1 MSNNSPHFFSSKSP
15 DFTSDSKDHTPTG
28 GEDFKACEAS
38 KKREAAKGRE
48 AEKRSEAIK
57 GNEIKEGYKVKKG
70 SEAEKEREVE
80 KGREAEK
87 RSEAIKGNEIKEG
100 YKIKEG
106 NEIKEGYK
114 VKEVSETEIISLSQA
129 KNPDQHKH
137 ITPLHKGRGEPR
149 EARRGGGALLSTTYF
164 GPVQWYQKLNRH
176 RCIIEQHDNFVKQTY
191 RNRCVIASANGPQT
205 LTVPIERYD
214 GMKCAMRDIRIS
226 DHGNWR
232 HLHWQALVSAYGET
246 PFFEYYA
253 DDIRPFFEEHR
264 WKYLLDFNLDIT
276 HTLCSLLDVRPDLTL
291 SDHYIDADET
301 ICGSGSLS
309 GAAAG
314 FEEANK
320 GLNGAAE
327 SFGGANGL
335 DGATESF
342 GGAVK
347 RLGGAAESFGGAVKG
362 LDGAAESF
370 GGAFKGLDGAAGS
383 FGGAVKGLDGAAES
397 FGGAVKGLGGANS
410 LNGAAESL
418 GSSSA
423 CSLFVDYRDA
433 IRPKHPLP
441 DAEFEARPYYQ
452 VRAQRH
458 GFLPNLSVLDL
469 LFNEGPEGIF
479 WLL

>member
-15 DFTSDSKDHTPTG
+15 DFTSYSKDHTPTG
-28 GEDFKACEAS
+28 GEDFKGCEAE
-38 KKREAAKGRE
+38 KEREVAKGKE

-57 GNEIKEGYKVKKG
+57 GNEIKEGNEMKEG
-70 SEAEKEREVE
+70 SEAEKEREVA
-80 KGREAEK
+80 KGR
-87 RSEAIKGNEIKEG
+87 EAIKGNEIKEG
-100 YKIKEG
+100 
-106 NEIKEGYK
+106 NEMKEGYK

-129 KNPDQHKH
+129 KNADQPKH
-137 ITPLHKGRGEPR
+137 ITPRPTGRGEPR

-301 ICGSGSLS
+301 ICGGGGLN
-309 GAAAG
+309 GTAAG
-314 FEEANK
+314 FGE
-320 GLNGAAE
+320 
-327 SFGGANGL
+327 
-335 DGATESF
+335 
-342 GGAVK
+342 
-347 RLGGAAESFGGAVKG
+347 AVKG

-370 GGAFKGLDGAAGS
+370 GEAVKGL
-383 FGGAVKGLDGAAES
+383 GGAVKGLGGANGLDGAAES

-410 LNGAAESL
+410 LDGAAESL

>member
-15 DFTSDSKDHTPTG
+15 DFTSDSKDRTPTG
-28 GEDFKACEAS
+28 GEDFKGCEAE
-38 KKREAAKGRE
+38 KEREVAKGR
-48 AEKRSEAIK
+48 EAIK
-57 GNEIKEGYKVKKG
+57 GNEIKEG
-70 SEAEKEREVE
+70 
-80 KGREAEK
+80 
-87 RSEAIKGNEIKEG
+87 NEM
-100 YKIKEG
+100 
-106 NEIKEGYK
+106 
-114 VKEVSETEIISLSQA
+114 KEVSETEIISLSQA
-129 KNPDQHKH
+129 KRTDQPKH
-137 ITPLHKGRGEPR
+137 ITPRPKGRGEPR

-291 SDHYIDADET
+291 SDHYIDADES
-301 ICGSGSLS
+301 ICGG
-309 GAAAG
+309 G
-314 FEEANK
+314 
-320 GLNGAAE
+320 GLNGAVE
-327 SFGGANGL
+327 G
-335 DGATESF
+335 
-342 GGAVK
+342 V
-347 RLGGAAESFGGAVKG
+347 
-362 LDGAAESF
+362 
-370 GGAFKGLDGAAGS
+370 
-383 FGGAVKGLDGAAES
+383 
-397 FGGAVKGLGGANS
+397 
-410 LNGAAESL
+410 NGAAESL

-423 CSLFVDYRDA
+423 SSLFVDYRDT

-479 WLL
+479 YL

>member
-57 GNEIKEGYKVKKG
+57 GNV
-70 SEAEKEREVE
+70 
-80 KGREAEK
+80 
-87 RSEAIKGNEIKEG
+87 
-100 YKIKEG
+100 
-106 NEIKEGYK
+106 IKEGYK

-129 KNPDQHKH
+129 KNPDQPKH

-276 HTLCSLLDVRPDLTL
+276 QTLCSLLDVRPDLTL

-301 ICGSGSLS
+301 ICGGGGIS

-320 GLNGAAE
+320 
-327 SFGGANGL
+327 GL

>member
-1 MSNNSPHFFSSKSP
+1 MSNNSPHFLSSKSP

-38 KKREAAKGRE
+38 KKREA
-48 AEKRSEAIK
+48 EKRSEAIK

-70 SEAEKEREVE
+70 SEAEKKREVE

-87 RSEAIKGNEIKEG
+87 RSEAIKGNEM
-100 YKIKEG
+100 
-106 NEIKEGYK
+106 KEGYK

-129 KNPDQHKH
+129 KNPDQPKH
-137 ITPLHKGRGEPR
+137 ITPRPKGRGEPR

-276 HTLCSLLDVRPDLTL
+276 QTLCSLLDVRPDLTL

-301 ICGSGSLS
+301 ICGGGGLN
-309 GAAAG
+309 ATAAG
-314 FEEANK
+314 FGE
-320 GLNGAAE
+320 
-327 SFGGANGL
+327 
-335 DGATESF
+335 
-342 GGAVK
+342 
-347 RLGGAAESFGGAVKG
+347 AVKG

-370 GGAFKGLDGAAGS
+370 GEAIKGS
-383 FGGAVKGLDGAAES
+383 GGAKGLDGAAES
-397 FGGAVKGLGGANS
+397 FEGAVKGLD
-410 LNGAAESL
+410 GAAESL

>member
-15 DFTSDSKDHTPTG
+15 NFTSDSKDHTLTG

-38 KKREAAKGRE
+38 KKSEVAKGRE
-48 AEKRSEAIK
+48 AEKRREAIKGNEMKEGYNVKEVSEAEKEREVAKGREAIK
-57 GNEIKEGYKVKKG
+57 GNEIKEG
-70 SEAEKEREVE
+70 
-80 KGREAEK
+80 
-87 RSEAIKGNEIKEG
+87 N
-100 YKIKEG
+100 KIKEG
-106 NEIKEGYK
+106 NEMKEGNN

-129 KNPDQHKH
+129 KRTDQPKH
-137 ITPLHKGRGEPR
+137 ITPRPKGRGEPR

-253 DDIRPFFEEHR
+253 DDIRPFFEERR

-301 ICGSGSLS
+301 ISGGGGLD
-309 GAAAG
+309 GAATGLSEAFEG
-314 FEEANK
+314 FGGAVK

-327 SFGGANGL
+327 G
-335 DGATESF
+335 
-342 GGAVK
+342 
-347 RLGGAAESFGGAVKG
+347 
-362 LDGAAESF
+362 
-370 GGAFKGLDGAAGS
+370 
-383 FGGAVKGLDGAAES
+383 
-397 FGGAVKGLGGANS
+397 
-410 LNGAAESL
+410 L

-479 WLL
+479 YL

>member
-38 KKREAAKGRE
+38 KKSEVAKGR
-48 AEKRSEAIK
+48 EAIK
-57 GNEIKEGYKVKKG
+57 GNEIKEGNEMKEG
-70 SEAEKEREVE
+70 CEDEKEREVA
-80 KGREAEK
+80 KGR
-87 RSEAIKGNEIKEG
+87 EAIKGNEMKEG
-100 YKIKEG
+100 Y
-106 NEIKEGYK
+106 N

-129 KNPDQHKH
+129 KRTDQPKH
-137 ITPLHKGRGEPR
+137 ITPRPKGRGEPR

-301 ICGSGSLS
+301 ICGGGGLDGAVEGVN
-309 GAAAG
+309 GAAESFG
-314 FEEANK
+314 EAVK
-320 GLNGAAE
+320 GVNGAAE
-327 SFGGANGL
+327 SFGGVNGL
-335 DGATESF
+335 D
-342 GGAVK
+342 
-347 RLGGAAESFGGAVKG
+347 RAAESFGGAVKG
-362 LDGAAESF
+362 
-370 GGAFKGLDGAAGS
+370 
-383 FGGAVKGLDGAAES
+383 V
-397 FGGAVKGLGGANS
+397 
-410 LNGAAESL
+410 NGAAEGL

-479 WLL
+479 YL

>member
-15 DFTSDSKDHTPTG
+15 DFTSEAKDHTPTG
-28 GEDFKACEAS
+28 GEDFKGCEAE
-38 KKREAAKGRE
+38 KEREVAEGRE

-57 GNEIKEGYKVKKG
+57 GNEIKEG
-70 SEAEKEREVE
+70 
-80 KGREAEK
+80 
-87 RSEAIKGNEIKEG
+87 NEM
-100 YKIKEG
+100 KEG
-106 NEIKEGYK
+106 NN

-129 KNPDQHKH
+129 KRTDQPKH
-137 ITPLHKGRGEPR
+137 ITPRPKGRGEPR

-301 ICGSGSLS
+301 ICSGGGLN
-309 GAAAG
+309 ATAAG
-314 FEEANK
+314 FEE
-320 GLNGAAE
+320 
-327 SFGGANGL
+327 
-335 DGATESF
+335 
-342 GGAVK
+342 
-347 RLGGAAESFGGAVKG
+347 AVKG

-370 GGAFKGLDGAAGS
+370 GEAVKGL
-383 FGGAVKGLDGAAES
+383 GGAVKGLGGANGLDGAAES
-397 FGGAVKGLGGANS
+397 LGGAVKGLGGANS
-410 LNGAAESL
+410 LDGAAESL

>member
-28 GEDFKACEAS
+28 GEDFKACEAE
-38 KKREAAKGRE
+38 KKREVAKGRE

-57 GNEIKEGYKVKKG
+57 GNEMKEGY
-70 SEAEKEREVE
+70 
-80 KGREAEK
+80 
-87 RSEAIKGNEIKEG
+87 N
-100 YKIKEG
+100 
-106 NEIKEGYK
+106 

-129 KNPDQHKH
+129 KRTDQPKH
-137 ITPLHKGRGEPR
+137 ITPRPKGRGEPR

-253 DDIRPFFEEHR
+253 DDIRPFFEERR

-301 ICGSGSLS
+301 ICG
-309 GAAAG
+309 
-314 FEEANK
+314 
-320 GLNGAAE
+320 
-327 SFGGANGL
+327 GGGL
-335 DGATESF
+335 DGAVES
-342 GGAVK
+342 
-347 RLGGAAESFGGAVKG
+347 LGGTKG
-362 LDGAAESF
+362 LD
-370 GGAFKGLDGAAGS
+370 
-383 FGGAVKGLDGAAES
+383 
-397 FGGAVKGLGGANS
+397 
-410 LNGAAESL
+410 GAAESL

-479 WLL
+479 YL

>member
-57 GNEIKEGYKVKKG
+57 GNEIKEGYK
-70 SEAEKEREVE
+70 
-80 KGREAEK
+80 
-87 RSEAIKGNEIKEG
+87 
-100 YKIKEG
+100 IKEG

-129 KNPDQHKH
+129 KNPDQPKH

-362 LDGAAESF
+362 LDGAA
-370 GGAFKGLDGAAGS
+370 GS

-397 FGGAVKGLGGANS
+397 FGGAVKGLG
-410 LNGAAESL
+410 GAAESL

-441 DAEFEARPYYQ
+441 DAEFEVRPYYQ

>member
-15 DFTSDSKDHTPTG
+15 DFTSDSKDHTLTG

-38 KKREAAKGRE
+38 KKSEVAEGKE

-57 GNEIKEGYKVKKG
+57 GNEMKEGYKMKEG
-70 SEAEKEREVE
+70 SEM
-80 KGREAEK
+80 
-87 RSEAIKGNEIKEG
+87 KEG
-100 YKIKEG
+100 Y
-106 NEIKEGYK
+106 N

-129 KNPDQHKH
+129 KRTDQPKH
-137 ITPLHKGRGEPR
+137 ITPRPKGRGEPR

-301 ICGSGSLS
+301 ISGCGGLD

-314 FEEANK
+314 ISGAVEGLGRAVK
-320 GLNGAAE
+320 GLDEAAE
-327 SFGGANGL
+327 SFRRA
-335 DGATESF
+335 
-342 GGAVK
+342 
-347 RLGGAAESFGGAVKG
+347 KG
-362 LDGAAESF
+362 LDGAAES
-370 GGAFKGLDGAAGS
+370 L
-383 FGGAVKGLDGAAES
+383 GGAVKGLDEAKG
-397 FGGAVKGLGGANS
+397 FGGGAEGLGV
-410 LNGAAESL
+410 
-418 GSSSA
+418 SSSA

>member
-57 GNEIKEGYKVKKG
+57 GNV
-70 SEAEKEREVE
+70 
-80 KGREAEK
+80 
-87 RSEAIKGNEIKEG
+87 
-100 YKIKEG
+100 
-106 NEIKEGYK
+106 IKEGYK

-129 KNPDQHKH
+129 KNPDQPKH

-264 WKYLLDFNLDIT
+264 WTYLLDFNLDIT

-301 ICGSGSLS
+301 ICGGGGIS

-320 GLNGAAE
+320 GL
-327 SFGGANGL
+327 
-335 DGATESF
+335 D
-342 GGAVK
+342 
-347 RLGGAAESFGGAVKG
+347 GAAESFGGAVKG

-370 GGAFKGLDGAAGS
+370 
-383 FGGAVKGLDGAAES
+383 
-397 FGGAVKGLGGANS
+397 
-410 LNGAAESL
+410 

-479 WLL
+479 WLF

>member
-15 DFTSDSKDHTPTG
+15 DFTSDSKDHTQTG
-28 GEDFKACEAS
+28 GEDFKACEAE
-38 KKREAAKGRE
+38 KKSEVTKGRE
-48 AEKRSEAIK
+48 AEKRSETIK

-87 RSEAIKGNEIKEG
+87 RSEAIKGNEM
-100 YKIKEG
+100 
-106 NEIKEGYK
+106 KEGYK

-129 KNPDQHKH
+129 KRTDQPKH

-314 FEEANK
+314 LSEA
-320 GLNGAAE
+320 
-327 SFGGANGL
+327 F
-335 DGATESF
+335 
-342 GGAVK
+342 
-347 RLGGAAESFGGAVKG
+347 
-362 LDGAAESF
+362 
-370 GGAFKGLDGAAGS
+370 
-383 FGGAVKGLDGAAES
+383 ES
-397 FGGAVKGLGGANS
+397 FGGAVKGLG
-410 LNGAAESL
+410 GAAESL

>member
-1 MSNNSPHFFSSKSP
+1 M
-15 DFTSDSKDHTPTG
+15 
-28 GEDFKACEAS
+28 
-38 KKREAAKGRE
+38 
-48 AEKRSEAIK
+48 
-57 GNEIKEGYKVKKG
+57 
-70 SEAEKEREVE
+70 
-80 KGREAEK
+80 
-87 RSEAIKGNEIKEG
+87 
-100 YKIKEG
+100 
-106 NEIKEGYK
+106 
-114 VKEVSETEIISLSQA
+114 KEVSETEIISLSQA
-129 KNPDQHKH
+129 KRTDQPKH
-137 ITPLHKGRGEPR
+137 ITPLHTGRGEPR
-149 EARRGGGALLSTTYF
+149 EAQRGGGALLSTTYF

-301 ICGSGSLS
+301 ICGSGGLD

-314 FEEANK
+314 LSEAFESFGGAVK

-335 DGATESF
+335 EGATESF

-347 RLGGAAESFGGAVKG
+347 GFDGAAESFGGAVKG
-362 LDGAAESF
+362 LD
-370 GGAFKGLDGAAGS
+370 
-383 FGGAVKGLDGAAES
+383 
-397 FGGAVKGLGGANS
+397 
-410 LNGAAESL
+410 GAAESL